1 MPGSSRIRP
10 SFRRSSCPAITA
22 RPSARCASTLRPGTS
37 IAGSTSRA
45 ASARPRSRRHWRN
58 TRSASPPF
66 RRASPSCRQRRARCE
81 PPRRRIA
88 GRRSARQQG
97 ACGRGVPHE
106 NFPLAC
112 APEALTPVLRHVLTP
127 IHPDGW
133 RFIAIAA
140 VVTLIFFWLWTP
152 LGWLGLLVTLWCVYF
167 FRDPW
172 RVTPTRV
179 GMFLNV
185 FDVHINRMPMS
196 GRILKLAYH
205 AGKFLNASLDK
216 ASDENERMA
225 IRVATS
231 EGPEIAVVQIA
242 GLVARR
248 IVCNL
253 SAGQDAIAGQRFG
266 LIRFGSR
273 TDVYLPPSWP
283 ALVIPGQRVLGGET
297 VIADARAQ
305 EPPRRGITH

>member
-1 MPGSSRIRP
+1 
-10 SFRRSSCPAITA
+10 
-22 RPSARCASTLRPGTS
+22 
-37 IAGSTSRA
+37 
-45 ASARPRSRRHWRN
+45 
-58 TRSASPPF
+58 
-66 RRASPSCRQRRARCE
+66 
-81 PPRRRIA
+81 
-88 GRRSARQQG
+88 
-97 ACGRGVPHE
+97 
-106 NFPLAC
+106 
-112 APEALTPVLRHVLTP
+112 VLRHVLTP

-172 RVTPTRV
+172 RVTPTREGLVVAPADGLVVSV
-179 GMFLNV
+179 GPAMPPPELEMGAAPMTRVGIFLNV

-283 ALVIPGQRVLGGET
+283 PLVIPGQRVLGGET